1 MPKFTN
7 RSRTPTKVI
16 GKRNKPIKTNLK
28 TDRGK
33 SHIPTISTGGK
44 ISKSQTIRKSLSR
57 QTINRI
63 NSRIISRKPVSQKSI
78 IKTKRINNTNIK
90 FSNYGISD
98 RNPMND

>member
-16 GKRNKPIKTNLK
+16 GKRNRPVQT
-28 TDRGK
+28 RGK
-33 SHIPTISTGGK
+33 SINHISTISGGK
-44 ISKSQTIRKSLSR
+44 QNKPQIIRKSLSR
-57 QTINRI
+57 QPFNRT
-63 NSRIISRKPVSQKSI
+63 NSIVSRKPVSQKSI

-90 FSNYGISD
+90 YSNYGISD